1 MREGTWKIWLMVL
14 LILTATLT
22 TTANIQ
28 PAESSKSSLVGY
40 WNFNEGT
47 GTIAHDSSGNNNHG
61 TIEGGSPM
69 WVHGISEWA
78 LHFDGDDDNVM
89 VPDSSS
95 LHITDP
101 LTIDF
106 WFKPDVEVYAGFEE
120 AYILVGKWHG
130 QPLSPQWR
138 TGFLVNLN
146 VNSHPGDG
154 KMRFWLGF
162 GNGEMEILASTR
174 NVWHAGVWYHIT
186 ATYDRSLPSGN
197 AKLYINGTLD
207 SQLDAHKAIAAN
219 TLSLYFNFYLDEQWH
234 PYNTYFPGIIDEVRI
249 NGTYT
254 EATAYDVIVKAHCN
268 TEDEDIS
275 VGITMDDLL
284 TGYNTPHTFT
294 GLTGTHTFTVPNKDP
309 SDHPFKKWNT
319 GETSTTIPVSSGGTY
334 TAYYQ
339 IPRVGGIVIPVDK
352 FALLAPYIG
361 LTSTIAMA
369 AVATAVYV
377 KRVKRRKE
385 KQ

>member
-1 MREGTWKIWLMVL
+1 MRGEKWKIGLMAL
-14 LILTATLT
+14 LILTATLIT
-22 TTANIQ
+22 TVNIQ
-28 PAESSKSSLVGY
+28 PAQSSESSLVGY
-40 WNFNEGT
+40 WKFDEGT

-61 TIEGGSPM
+61 TINGGPI
-69 WVHGISEWA
+69 WVDGISGLA

-89 VPDSSS
+89 VPDSNS

-106 WFKPDVEVYAGFEE
+106 WFKPDVEIYAGFEE

-130 QPLSPQWR
+130 IGDQWR

-146 VNSHPGDG
+146 VNTHPGDG

-174 NVWHAGVWYHIT
+174 DVWHAGEWYHIT

-207 SQLDAHKAIAAN
+207 SQLDAHKAIAPN
-219 TLSLYFNFYLDEQWH
+219 TLSLYINLDPYELWH
-234 PYNTYFPGIIDEVRI
+234 PYNTYFPGIIDEVKI
-249 NGTYT
+249 YG
-254 EATAYDVIVKAHCN
+254 AHA
-268 TEDEDIS
+268 ELPPPPPP
-275 VGITMDDLL
+275 G
-284 TGYNTPHTFT
+284 
-294 GLTGTHTFTVPNKDP
+294 
-309 SDHPFKKWNT
+309 
-319 GETSTTIPVSSGGTY
+319 
-334 TAYYQ
+334 
-339 IPRVGGIVIPVDK
+339 VGGIVIPVDK

-361 LTSTIAMA
+361 LTSTIVVA
-369 AVATAVYV
+369 AVVSVVYI
-377 KRVKRRKE
+377 KRVKRGKE